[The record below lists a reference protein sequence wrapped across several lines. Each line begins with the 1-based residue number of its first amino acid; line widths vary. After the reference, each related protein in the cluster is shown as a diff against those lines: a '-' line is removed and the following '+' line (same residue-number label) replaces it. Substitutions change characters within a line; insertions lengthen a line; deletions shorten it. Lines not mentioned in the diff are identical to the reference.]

1 MEISLHRTSL
11 QADECGEKLCKAQ
24 PPRLC
29 IALYSQLGIQK
40 MDRSLPDAGNATLAV
55 LVKLLTNL
63 GLFQVEAL
71 TALASQIRT
80 GC

>member
-40 MDRSLPDAGNATLAV
+40 MDRSLPREAV
-55 LVKLLTNL
+55 DQSGSFPGGGTDCLGQSNKDGLL
-63 GLFQVEAL
+63 
-71 TALASQIRT
+71 
-80 GC
+80 